1 MMIPKIQKNTDS
13 KDGLLK
19 FTLSDVNVSLANGL
33 RRTIISDIPT
43 VVFKTLPYEENK
55 CNITVN
61 TTRFNNEI
69 LKQRLS
75 CVPIHITDLSIPL
88 KDYKL
93 EVNVE
98 NLTNDIIYVTTE
110 DFKIR
115 NVNTNEYL
123 DEKDTRN
130 IFPANDLTG
139 YFIDFARLRPRISD
153 EIPGEKISLT
163 CDFSIGTAKEDGMF
177 NVISKCAY
185 GCTQDT
191 GSRYMDALEKKRQE
205 WKDSGFDESQIKYAE
220 TDWKL
225 LDGKR
230 IIKKDSFDFVIKTV
244 GVYTNEEIVI
254 KACEILMKELIKIHD
269 DIETDKIDIEPSITT
284 IQNSYDI
291 VLPQVT
297 STIGPIIQNLLYLK
311 FFEEL
316 KTMTFCGFEIA
327 HPHDVHSTLRIAYK
341 ENIDKSVIK
350 QNIISCIDEA
360 VNVYKEIK
368 RSFTIEKRTTK

>member
-341 ENIDKSVIK
+341 ENVDKSVIK
-350 QNIISCIDEA
+350 QNIISSIDEA

>member
-177 NVISKCAY
+177 NVISKCSY

-341 ENIDKSVIK
+341 ENVDKSVIK
-350 QNIISCIDEA
+350 QNIISSIDEA
-360 VNVYKEIK
+360 INVYKEIK

>member
-341 ENIDKSVIK
+341 ENVDKSVIK
-350 QNIISCIDEA
+350 QNIISSIDEA
-360 VNVYKEIK
+360 INVYKEIK

>member
-75 CVPIHITDLSIPL
+75 CIPIHITDLSIPL

-115 NVNTNEYL
+115 NINTNEYL

-341 ENIDKSVIK
+341 ENVDKSVIK
-350 QNIISCIDEA
+350 QNIISSIDEA